1 MVCDS
6 AVTHTP
12 LSLYYI
18 YSVYIINVTYI
29 HLNCGITM
37 HTHSETCCCIYSH
50 TILCT
55 CAYREGGGCG
65 VALGSFS
72 SCTCSRWESV
82 PHTHTN
88 NTPLKPIQE
97 NLTNIPLDCRG
108 DVEVLHVS
116 EGSSVVESESRVLF

>member
-1 MVCDS
+1 MELPCTLTVKLVVAS
-6 AVTHTP
+6 IA
-12 LSLYYI
+12 
-18 YSVYIINVTYI
+18 
-29 HLNCGITM
+29 
-37 HTHSETCCCIYSH
+37 
-50 TILCT
+50 ILF
-55 CAYREGGGCG
+55 YVHVHIGRGGGGGCG